1 MTTFESTYES
11 VETFESVTTTKTS
24 RKSSIRSRRS
34 SRRSSNTTRNESS
47 TPSKTKPIKIKPR
60 INLDKLEPPVWSNQ
74 SPFNDK
80 ISPVKVSLEDVDE
93 LIASLSAAEL
103 EELSLVD
110 PDDSSM
116 PPSMRCLYNCEK
128 DATGDIDRSAMLRD
142 LQEKAAKTPDIE
154 DQVKFVPGL
163 LRGKKYVPKEEDT
176 IHVREDA
183 DEKDEQ
189 QELELSILL
198 ENAAEYDEYIAN
210 ATDLELREV
219 ADILGL
225 TYQNDCLATE
235 LKKYPD
241 PPANDSNINEIIERV
256 RSNDPDLIEIN
267 LNNIKG
273 IGANQWQLLF
283 GGLSKNDHVES
294 LTAANCDISD
304 TIAQLICDCL
314 NENQSLRFL
323 TLDSN
328 SISGE
333 MILKLIQTT
342 SRKKVL
348 EELRVS
354 NQLNCKYLGNRIET
368 EISLALSETPQ
379 LVKLGLTMEF
389 RDTLNRTAVQ
399 LQKNLDQRRQKE
411 QQKKV
416 TLRLDRTKGPT
427 IEDE

>member
-1 MTTFESTYES
+1 MTTFQSTYES

-24 RKSSIRSRRS
+24 RRSSIRSRRS
-34 SRRSSNTTRNESS
+34 SRRSSNVARKESS
-47 TPSKTKPIKIKPR
+47 NPGKTKSVKVKPK
-60 INLDKLEPPVWSNQ
+60 INLEKLEPPIWSNQ

-80 ISPVKVSLEDVDE
+80 ISPMKVSLEDVDE
-93 LIASLSAAEL
+93 LIASLSAAEI
-103 EELSLVD
+103 EELALVD

-142 LQEKAAKTPDIE
+142 LHEKAVKTPDIE

-163 LRGKKYVPKEEDT
+163 LRGKKFVPKEDDT
-176 IHVREDA
+176 INLKEDMSENA
-183 DEKDEQ
+183 AQMDEIQDV
-189 QELELSILL
+189 ELSTLL

-235 LKKYPD
+235 LKRYPD
-241 PPANDSNINEIIERV
+241 PPPNDSNVNEIIQRV
-256 RSNDPDLIEIN
+256 QSNDPDLIEIN

-273 IGANQWQLLF
+273 IGATQWQKLF
-283 GGLSKNDHVES
+283 DGLAKNDHVES

-304 TIAQLICDCL
+304 TIAQLICECL
-314 NENQSLRFL
+314 HANQSLRFL

-333 MILKLIQTT
+333 MILKLIQAT
-342 SRKKVL
+342 SQRKTL

-354 NQLNCKYLGNRIET
+354 NQ
-368 EISLALSETPQ
+368 Q

-399 LQKNLDQRRQKE
+399 LQRNLDQRRQTE